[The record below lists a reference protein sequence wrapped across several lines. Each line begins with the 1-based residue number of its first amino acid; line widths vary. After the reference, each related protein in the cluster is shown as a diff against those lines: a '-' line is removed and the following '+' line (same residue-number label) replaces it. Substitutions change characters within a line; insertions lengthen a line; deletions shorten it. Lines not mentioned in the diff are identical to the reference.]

1 MTDQNLVEITLE
13 LNREPEIEVR
23 LESVDLTEEE

>member
-1 MTDQNLVEITLE
+1 MAETITLE
-13 LNREPEIEVR
+13 LTLDLAPEIEVR

>member
-1 MTDQNLVEITLE
+1 MPETVTLE
-13 LNREPEIEVR
+13 LTLDLTPEIEVR